1 MTMIEITL
9 VVMAVTLVGFAF
21 ALLYL
26 VKDLKVLIVWSIA
39 LTVVEIAVYYMGYE
53 LKWYILGIL
62 PFYLFSAVFILIK
75 MKKRVNAAIK
85 RIEDREEKERQ
96 TLHATED
103 ESINCKEAPYGK

>member
-9 VVMAVTLVGFAF
+9 VVMGVSVAGFAF

-53 LKWYILGIL
+53 LKWYVLGIL
-62 PFYLFSAVFILIK
+62 PFYLFSVAYMLVK
-75 MKKRVNAAIK
+75 VRRRVHVAIK
-85 RIEDREEKERQ
+85 RIDEREEKERQ
-96 TLHATED
+96 ALHATED
-103 ESINCKEAPYGK
+103 ESVQCKETSYGK